1 MKQIFFVIAA
11 SIITLSSCKSK
22 EEVTP
27 DPTTTTTTINLKSS
41 ISTGTWTVKV
51 FRQKLE
57 DKSSVYSGYVFAFAA
72 DGTVSASN
80 NGKIVKGSWS
90 NSEAGT
96 SYYGAPPAAATF
108 TITMEGSGN
117 FIKINKSW
125 DVNVKSVATDIMLD
139 NKEPLED
146 EHLEF
151 VK

>member
-1 MKQIFFVIAA
+1 MKKITFVIAA
-11 SIITLSSCKSK
+11 CIIALSSCKNK

-27 DPTTTTTTINLKSS
+27 DPKTTTTVTNLKSS
-41 ISTGTWTVKV
+41 ITTGTWSVKV

-57 DKSSVYSGYVFAFAA
+57 DKTSVYSGYAFTFAA

-96 SYYGAPPAAATF
+96 SYYGAPPASATF

-117 FIKINKSW
+117 FTKINKNW
-125 DVNVKSVATDIMLD
+125 DVNVKSLATDIMLD

>member
-1 MKQIFFVIAA
+1 MKKIFFIIAA
-11 SIITLSSCKSK
+11 FIIALSACKSK

-27 DPTTTTTTINLKSS
+27 DPTTTTVTNLKSS
-41 ISTGTWTVKV
+41 ITTGTWTVKV

-72 DGTVSASN
+72 DGSVSASN
-80 NGKIVKGSWS
+80 NGKIVKGSWA

-117 FIKINKSW
+117 FTKINKSW